1 MCDTGRRIHHTG
13 EALHLEFRLFFSFLF
28 IWPDFGVS
36 YKQPLPG
43 ILRGRHF
50 IFWPLLQ
57 VGSLFRVPPNCFT
70 RQSSISPQHP
80 PFFLNFTHFAGLSDQ
95 FLPPSSFFL
104 YKRVFRGGGVETKQK
119 KRRTGRRRS
128 RRKKKKKERKKNV
141 KRTLRSEHRHRQ

>member
-1 MCDTGRRIHHTG
+1 M
-13 EALHLEFRLFFSFLF
+13 
-28 IWPDFGVS
+28 S

-104 YKRVFRGGGVETKQK
+104 YKRVFRGGGLKKNKRNEEQGVGEVGGRK
-119 KRRTGRRRS
+119 KR
-128 RRKKKKKERKKNV
+128 KKEKK
-141 KRTLRSEHRHRQ
+141 TLNEHYEANTDTGNNGGTTDMSAMEPTPQGPHLIRPTDS